1 MGEPPMV
8 FALCCLR
15 ANLFRT
21 HHPSTLYVP
30 TVLRSRRILR
40 SSSWIQNKKPAGNYK
55 SCNLS
60 ATCLQAGDHYLGGP
74 WNFVNDIA
82 MIING
87 CFGPVTI
94 LSKLLENGYLVFFTC
109 MKLHS
114 GPDSYPDNPRRA
126 PLWSCT
132 KPLRSSSGTSC
143 IRRTFDPGT
152 WERLSKSQGYLGHIV
167 KVTRARGGGHWSPER
182 ELAGVPLDRLARWG
196 GVRRRSYNLLK
207 ARCSYNL
214 VLLKARCLYIQML
227 LKARCSHNKVL
238 LEVRCSYKEVLLLV
252 AKAESDKEGGQERG
266 GPAHLGSYM
275 GRKIWS
281 RSWPQTFDFLVFG
294 TFSKRCL
301 LVLDW
306 LWLTTAWVK
315 VGLVTGWAKGGGG
328 RGWRA
333 DEEKLSRGR
342 SLSAHVHKWTLAG
355 VADGYLMTG

>member
-40 SSSWIQNKKPAGNYK
+40 SSSWIQKKKPAGNYK

-94 LSKLLENGYLVFFTC
+94 LSKLLENGYLGFFTC

-132 KPLRSSSGTSC
+132 KPLRSSSGTWC
-143 IRRTFDPGT
+143 IHKRFDPGT
-152 WERLSKSQGYLGHIV
+152 WERLSKSQGYLGHTV
-167 KVTRARGGGHWSPER
+167 KVTRAMRDSDHLNGNWQVFHLTVLHNGEESKGALTTFSRLGALTTWSFSRPGARASRCFSRLGALTTRSCSRSGALTKRSCFLWPRQRATRR
-182 ELAGVPLDRLARWG
+182 E
-196 GVRRRSYNLLK
+196 VRRGEDQLIL
-207 ARCSYNL
+207 A
-214 VLLKARCLYIQML
+214 
-227 LKARCSHNKVL
+227 
-238 LEVRCSYKEVLLLV
+238 
-252 AKAESDKEGGQERG
+252 
-266 GPAHLGSYM
+266 P
-275 GRKIWS
+275 IW
-281 RSWPQTFDFLVFG
+281 V
-294 TFSKRCL
+294 
-301 LVLDW
+301 
-306 LWLTTAWVK
+306 VK
-315 VGLVTGWAKGGGG
+315 FG
-328 RGWRA
+328 RGLDHR
-333 DEEKLSRGR
+333 LLTS
-342 SLSAHVHKWTLAG
+342 
-355 VADGYLMTG
+355 

>member
-1 MGEPPMV
+1 
-8 FALCCLR
+8 
-15 ANLFRT
+15 
-21 HHPSTLYVP
+21 
-30 TVLRSRRILR
+30 
-40 SSSWIQNKKPAGNYK
+40 
-55 SCNLS
+55 
-60 ATCLQAGDHYLGGP
+60 
-74 WNFVNDIA
+74 
-82 MIING
+82 MIYG

-94 LSKLLENGYLVFFTC
+94 LSKLLKNGYLGFFTC

-143 IRRTFDPGT
+143 IHRTFDPGT
-152 WERLSKSQGYLGHIV
+152 WERLSKSLGILGKIV
-167 KVTRARGGGHWSPER
+167 KFTRARKGHWSPER
-182 ELAGVPLDRLARWG
+182 ELAGVPLDRLARSG

-214 VLLKARCLYIQML
+214 VLLKARCSDVQVL

-252 AKAESDKEGGQERG
+252 AKAESDKEEGQERG
-266 GPAHLGSYM
+266 GPAHFGSYM

-294 TFSKRCL
+294 TSTKSCL

-315 VGLVTGWAKGGGG
+315 VELVTGYWAERGGG

-355 VADGYLMTG
+355 VADGYLMTGLKRLVKVATMVFKKTDFSFFNQSTHLNFEDQRGQWGQGGQRWKSFS